1 MSIFSVPKAF
11 ATKIVD
17 TLSPACGQNLRRIV
31 QQPQETDGIRHS
43 LEQLEGQV
51 HDLRAQVETLNR
63 DLDESRRLNLR
74 AAELMDIAFT
84 QLAK

>member
-1 MSIFSVPKAF
+1 MSSSNVPKKI

-17 TLSPACGQNLRRIV
+17 TVSPSTAKLLRSAAS
-31 QQPQETDGIRHS
+31 QPGENEALHRRLDEIAG
-43 LEQLEGQV
+43 E
-51 HDLRAQVETLNR
+51 LRELKSVVETLNR

-74 AAELMDIAFT
+74 AAELFDIAFS

>member
-1 MSIFSVPKAF
+1 MSILRVPKAI
-11 ATKIVD
+11 ASKILNSV
-17 TLSPACGQNLRRIV
+17 SPACGQNLRRMS
-31 QQPQETDGIRHS
+31 QQPQETERLRHG

-51 HDLRAQVETLNR
+51 RDLRAMVESLNV

-74 AAELMDIAFT
+74 AAELMDVAFT

>member
-1 MSIFSVPKAF
+1 MSILSVPKAL
-11 ATKIVD
+11 ATKLADSI
-17 TLSPACGQNLRRIV
+17 SPTCSSNLRRML
-31 QQPQETDGIRHS
+31 QQPQETDSIRHS
-43 LEQLEGQV
+43 LEQLQGEV
-51 HDLRAQVETLNR
+51 RDLRTQVETLNR

>member
-1 MSIFSVPKAF
+1 MSILSVPKAV
-11 ATKIVD
+11 AAKVVD

-31 QQPQETDGIRHS
+31 HQPRETDGIRHS

-51 HDLRAQVETLNR
+51 RDLRAQVETLNR